1 MQFNNIQYL
10 EENLN
15 WVYRAYR
22 AEFEETMQKI
32 HQLVNE
38 GTTLYISQYY
48 FGGGLIKTPY
58 SFAVATLNENNKAK
72 VIGILAFTYT
82 KYLNDLAN
90 IRVAKSIRTLLSKE
104 QLEMVQNI
112 ELFMSNKMELVFEPS
127 DPALKIPGLEDQVNK
142 SLIANERGVDR
153 LAGDNP
159 EKLKDAEIYKRVN
172 RARAER
178 GLRNVLKH
186 SLKGF

>member
-1 MQFNNIQYL
+1 
-10 EENLN
+10 
-15 WVYRAYR
+15 
-22 AEFEETMQKI
+22 
-32 HQLVNE
+32 
-38 GTTLYISQYY
+38 
-48 FGGGLIKTPY
+48 
-58 SFAVATLNENNKAK
+58 
-72 VIGILAFTYT
+72 
-82 KYLNDLAN
+82 
-90 IRVAKSIRTLLSKE
+90 
-104 QLEMVQNI
+104 
-112 ELFMSNKMELVFEPS
+112 MSNKMELVFEPS

>member
-1 MQFNNIQYL
+1 MQFENIQYL

-90 IRVAKSIRTLLSKE
+90 IRVAKSIRTLLK
-104 QLEMVQNI
+104 N
-112 ELFMSNKMELVFEPS
+112 
-127 DPALKIPGLEDQVNK
+127 
-142 SLIANERGVDR
+142 
-153 LAGDNP
+153 
-159 EKLKDAEIYKRVN
+159 
-172 RARAER
+172 
-178 GLRNVLKH
+178 
-186 SLKGF
+186 SLKWFKTSNCICQIKWNLFLNQATQR